1 MDLLFREYAS
11 PFVLLDSV
19 ISAGRFDDFLDTF
32 EAKREERQLWEYYIH
47 KLPPWDDRSFDRFR
61 QDIRVK
67 NGITPKIIRPSN
79 EQLEA
84 TVKNSFDILNNFDVM
99 QEGGEVNDLV

>member
-32 EAKREERQLWEYYIH
+32 EAKREERQLWEFYIH
-47 KLPPWDDRSFDRFR
+47 KLPPWDDRSFDRFK
-61 QDIRVK
+61 QDIHYKGERKRVE
-67 NGITPKIIRPSN
+67 RPSD

-84 TVKNSFDILNNFDVM
+84 TVKESFEMLNDFTM

>member
-1 MDLLFREYAS
+1 MDLLFKEYAS

-32 EAKREERQLWEYYIH
+32 ESQREERQLWDYYIN
-47 KLPPWDDRSFDRFR
+47 KLPPWDDRSFDKFR

-67 NGITPKIIRPSN
+67 NGIQPKIVRPSN

-84 TVKNSFDILNNFDVM
+84 TVKESYEMLKEFDVT
-99 QEGGEVNDLV
+99 GERG